1 MLVGAVAGVALLVP
15 VGFGITE
22 AVDRWMPDPPAAQTV
37 DRSPAALLLA
47 MRDVADYHA
56 ASGTYQVLVDVEQD
70 SPYLPSMISGER
82 STLFATGTVD
92 GRVDFSGLG
101 PDAIRVSDDR
111 RSATITLPAPTLT
124 PATLDPAQTRIVG
137 RERGLV
143 QRVEDAVSDNPRDDS
158 ELYKLAAAKLDAA
171 AAQSDLTTRAADNT
185 RAMLTGLAQGLGY
198 EAVTVN
204 FAPGAGAPPP
214 VGRPSTSASAF
225 SARRRVLGPVD
236 QRRSAATAP
245 RRDAYAASSARTGA
259 STRFSA
265 TSATDSRRR
274 ASARARRRRAPITAS
289 PRASSASSTPA
300 SSPPSSSTVGSGTIP
315 TCGGSGSG
323 SRSTVSA

>member
-1 MLVGAVAGVALLVP
+1 MLRTLQRVRSGPSTARSPRTKLLAMVAALALLLP
-15 VGFGITE
+15 IGIGLGSAITDFFGGGTT
-22 AVDRWMPDPPAAQTV
+22 QTI
-37 DRSPAALLLA
+37 DRSPDALLLSV
-47 MRDVADYHA
+47 RDIADYHA
-56 ASGTYQVLVDVEQD
+56 ATGTYQVLVDVEQD

-171 AAQSDLTTRAADNT
+171 AAQGDLTTRAADNT

-204 FAPGAGAPPP
+204 FAPAP
-214 VGRPSTSASAF
+214 
-225 SARRRVLGPVD
+225 
-236 QRRSAATAP
+236 AP
-245 RRDAYAASSARTGA
+245 
-259 STRFSA
+259 
-265 TSATDSRRR
+265 
-274 ASARARRRRAPITAS
+274 AP
-289 PRASSASSTPA
+289 
-300 SSPPSSSTVGSGTIP
+300 
-315 TCGGSGSG
+315 
-323 SRSTVSA
+323 